1 MWYGHPQAGRLID
14 AQSATSIATCIV
26 LDRSYSST
34 AAYTLGAPPTL
45 SQDELPPAAWRWPR
59 DLRPPDLALL
69 LEAGPAVRRARIEAR
84 AGGVGIGIGEWE
96 RRVKG
101 DPSLGEN
108 IHAAYTRLQLERR
121 VVLDAEQSPQ
131 AVLEQAVQAF
141 RTTVK
146 P

>member
-1 MWYGHPQAGRLID
+1 M
-14 AQSATSIATCIV
+14 

-34 AAYTLGAPPTL
+34 AAYTLGAPPTV

-59 DLRPPDLALL
+59 DLRQPDLALL
-69 LEAGPAVRRARIEAR
+69 LEAGPAVRQARIEAR

-108 IHAAYTRLQLERR
+108 IHAAYRRLQLERR
-121 VVLDAEQSPQ
+121 VRGSRRDAETSGGAHAGSRGLPNHRELRPRPTGSPTVRPLL
-131 AVLEQAVQAF
+131 AVKVN
-141 RTTVK
+141 

>member
-1 MWYGHPQAGRLID
+1 M
-14 AQSATSIATCIV
+14 

-34 AAYTLGAPPTL
+34 AAYTLGAPPTV

-59 DLRPPDLALL
+59 DLRQPYLALL
-69 LEAGPAVRRARIEAR
+69 LEAGPAVRQARIEAR

-108 IHAAYTRLQLERR
+108 IHAAYRRLQLERR
-121 VVLDAEQSPQ
+121 VVLDAAQRPK
-131 AVLEQAVQAF
+131 AVLAQALEAWYRTIEQGSDLLPHTPLAQYAE
-141 RTTVK
+141 
-146 P
+146 